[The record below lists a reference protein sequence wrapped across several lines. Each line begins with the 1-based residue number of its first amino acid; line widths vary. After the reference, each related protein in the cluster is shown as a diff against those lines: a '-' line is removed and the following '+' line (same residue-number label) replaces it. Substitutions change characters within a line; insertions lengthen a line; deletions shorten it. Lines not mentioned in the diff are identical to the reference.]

1 MTENRTIFVIE
12 LLLANSTRSWSLTLA
27 TKEFRTKNKNSNI
40 SGCLLQSQ
48 AEVSQLCCMDLG
60 NKLQRQKECPW
71 SLGEGKQWKG
81 AGMGACERERE
92 RESARASI
100 HKCESRV
107 CMLGPLSQ
115 WILSVIQGRDFRG
128 SFRRGSQWLSISFP
142 GVSFQVHSL
151 YWMVSARGPLVISAG
166 PDVTHGIASSGSA
179 AFLGLELKHNWGLGI
194 ISTLSQTLCLWSMGF
209 ASLFLAHLTLI
220 RTSLS
225 WGLTA

>member
-1 MTENRTIFVIE
+1 MFIAVTGRSEPAVLHGLRKQVTEAKRVPLE
-12 LLLANSTRSWSLTLA
+12 LRRRKAMERC
-27 TKEFRTKNKNSNI
+27 RH
-40 SGCLLQSQ
+40 GC
-48 AEVSQLCCMDLG
+48 M
-60 NKLQRQKECPW
+60 W
-71 SLGEGKQWKG
+71 
-81 AGMGACERERE
+81 ERERE